1 MHGETQG
8 HDVRV
13 VLGEPEGR
21 RILGERGYVHLEE
34 IHHEFAI
41 DVVKLIVI
49 LAVGFF
55 KILPADF
62 FKIMQVVRT
71 LGIDAFVYHEVQ
83 AVLFVIKTV
92 RTVRAFKGTNFFESV
107 VIRTEC
113 SLAYLAQKLAL
124 LAVVFVKKRLRS
136 LAGRARA
143 VIGDVAPGT
152 AANGFDG
159 LTVPLFIV
167 VVEILPVPILV
178 MVNNFGKLINLKL
191 LIFGRMGIIKGPLF

>member
-1 MHGETQG
+1 VELI
-8 HDVRV
+8 V
-13 VLGEPEGR
+13 VL
-21 RILGERGYVHLEE
+21 
-34 IHHEFAI
+34 AI
-41 DVVKLIVI
+41 Y
-49 LAVGFF
+49 FF
-55 KILPADF
+55 KILLADF
-62 FKIMQVVRT
+62 LEIVQIVRT
-71 LGIDAFVYHEVQ
+71 LGINALVYYEML
-83 AVLFVIKTV
+83 AVFLMNEAV

-107 VIRTEC
+107 VVRTEC

-167 VVEILPVPILV
+167 VVEVLPVPILV

-191 LIFGRMGIIKGPLF
+191 LIFGRMGIIKSPLF